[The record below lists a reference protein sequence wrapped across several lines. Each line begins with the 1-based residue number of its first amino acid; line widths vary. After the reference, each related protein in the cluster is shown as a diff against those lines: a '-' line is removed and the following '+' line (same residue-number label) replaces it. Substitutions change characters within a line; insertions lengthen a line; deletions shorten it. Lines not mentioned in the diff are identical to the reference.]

1 METDK
6 HLLFTVV
13 LSWQFLPPW
22 PRMTGHEGPLGGRYP
37 GMKLFQASCRRVGAR
52 AALCRGPAGMS
63 HPPCCTMTCLVVHW
77 AQSLPPPPPTSSLG
91 TSLMPSCS
99 WHPFPLGFSCCIC
112 FTPGEL
118 SHPHRTGR
126 CETGH
131 LPWGLSPLCH
141 LFLSIQKGAQSSRLH
156 STYSTRQWEA
166 SLFQTMTI
174 SVSNSLKA
182 LHLTGQSWGL
192 AGRMTERKPSPAHPT
207 EQMTFESGDFFES
220 SLPVIVEPI

>member
-1 METDK
+1 MAVSASLAKNDWPWRSSGWQVSRNEVVPG
-6 HLLFTVV
+6 LLQEGRSKSCSLQRPCRDVTST
-13 LSWQFLPPW
+13 LLHNDLP
-22 PRMTGHEGPLGGRYP
+22 GGPLGSISS
-37 GMKLFQASCRRVGAR
+37 A
-52 AALCRGPAGMS
+52 
-63 HPPCCTMTCLVVHW
+63 
-77 AQSLPPPPPTSSLG
+77 PPPTSSLG

-118 SHPHRTGR
+118 SHSHRTGR

-207 EQMTFESGDFFES
+207 EQMTFESGDFFEP